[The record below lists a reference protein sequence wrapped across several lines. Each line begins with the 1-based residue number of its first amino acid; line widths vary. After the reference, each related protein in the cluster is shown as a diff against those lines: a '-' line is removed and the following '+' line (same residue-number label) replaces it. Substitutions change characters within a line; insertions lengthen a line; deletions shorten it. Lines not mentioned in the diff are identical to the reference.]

1 MTNTPVQVD
10 EAMSVICAGTHAT
23 EHDLE
28 VAEAI
33 LAHVGKVMR
42 MSEDHLD
49 AVTALSGSGPAYFFL
64 LAEAMIDAGIL
75 LGLPRDISTDLIVQT
90 MVGQRQD
97 AARHGQASGRA
108 ARDGDLAGRHHHR
121 GDPAARERPGPGRLP
136 RRDRGREDPRRG
148 ARRWRLSRPPTVGSP
163 GGVGGAGATTSPRL
177 AGPNRTY
184 AGGRTSS
191 RCPVRRSLPALVA
204 LLVLVAACSGEET
217 PTIETAE
224 VSRGEVVQT
233 VAAAAA
239 IDPAGVVTV
248 TAPVSGEIDELFVA
262 DGDEVAVGDP
272 LVRLASETIDQQIA
286 QAEAAVDAAGA
297 LSGLSAGAGLDL
309 APVLGAFRSQFDT
322 VLPSLLG
329 VLEAQVD
336 ATEAALVGVLETA
349 AEATS
354 AAGAAADELTTAV
367 AQAIAEGRLEGTDPD
382 DLDPELF
389 AALEELEDREGRVDQ
404 RAIDEAIRDAR
415 QQAAAARAQLAAAET
430 AFQEASFDL
439 QGAEQ
444 AASQQTRQAAAA
456 QTAAVQAQRTQA
468 QQALE
473 AARALT
479 EDLTILAP
487 AAGTVELARGDAG
500 GCRASVSSGARTSG
514 TSAASPVRSVGPSD
528 RRRPRPARS
537 RRGWRS
543 GAANRC

>member
-1 MTNTPVQVD
+1 
-10 EAMSVICAGTHAT
+10 
-23 EHDLE
+23 
-28 VAEAI
+28 
-33 LAHVGKVMR
+33 
-42 MSEDHLD
+42 
-49 AVTALSGSGPAYFFL
+49 
-64 LAEAMIDAGIL
+64 
-75 LGLPRDISTDLIVQT
+75 
-90 MVGQRQD
+90 
-97 AARHGQASGRA
+97 
-108 ARDGDLAGRHHHR
+108 
-121 GDPAARERPGPGRLP
+121 
-136 RRDRGREDPRRG
+136 
-148 ARRWRLSRPPTVGSP
+148 
-163 GGVGGAGATTSPRL
+163 
-177 AGPNRTY
+177 
-184 AGGRTSS
+184 
-191 RCPVRRSLPALVA
+191 VRRSLPALVA

-500 GCRASVSSGARTSG
+500 GAAGLSDLSGLGELGGSDLGDLGGLAGALGGAVGPTATSTGPIAEGLEVGRGQPLLSIYDLSRFRASVEVDEIDAVEVERGQPVTILVDAFPAAELRGVVDRVAIAPQRGVTGGAVYPVEVRLSRVPEQVRLRVGLTASAEIEVRRVDG
-514 TSAASPVRSVGPSD
+514 DRVVPTSALL
-528 RRRPRPARS
+528 
-537 RRGWRS
+537 RRG
-543 GAANRC
+543 GAEVVYAVRDGRAVEVPVTVVAIGDETAALDGDLDVGERVVTIGVELVEDGDEVDP